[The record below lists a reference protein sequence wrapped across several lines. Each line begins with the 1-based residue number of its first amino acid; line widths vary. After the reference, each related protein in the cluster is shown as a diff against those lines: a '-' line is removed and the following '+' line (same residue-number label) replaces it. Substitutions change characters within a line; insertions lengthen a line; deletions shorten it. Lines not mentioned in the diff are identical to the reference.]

1 MPDRMMWV
9 PATAGKEGTGELAT
23 DPRIDFLLA
32 LGRASHAAG
41 HHSQTLEELL
51 GRTAQRLGVGDAQF
65 FTTPTSIF
73 AAFGAEST
81 QRTYLIR
88 VEPGGPDLGR
98 LVRIDDILELVLA
111 GRLSPCDGAAKLRQ
125 LPAAGARHGPLLTT
139 LAFGLSSAASTVFLG
154 GGARESALAGVL
166 GLVTGMLALLAGRVP
181 ALARIFPTAAAFTV
195 AVVATAIGAWGGR
208 VAVSTVTLAG
218 LIVLLPGLMIVSA
231 MRELATGHLASG
243 TSRAA
248 GAFIVLIGI
257 GFGVALGTRTAELVA
272 GAAPALAA
280 EPLPAGAVWVAV
292 LFAALGF
299 TILLHAD
306 WRDAPWIGLGSA
318 VALLASR
325 AGSSGLGPELG
336 PFLGSFA
343 VAVAGWGYSRATGRH
358 AEVVLAPGVLV
369 LVPGSIGFR
378 SVTALLEH
386 QVVSGIDAAF
396 TALFTAIALVAGL
409 LIASVVLPGPPRGG
423 DRRRAAPGARSAATI
438 D

>member
-1 MPDRMMWV
+1 MADLTIPP
-9 PATAGKEGTGELAT
+9 PALAGTTGEVAS
-23 DPRIDFLLA
+23 DPRVAFLLA

-51 GRTAQRLGVGDAQF
+51 DRTATRLGVSEAQF

-73 AAFGAEST
+73 AAFGGEAA

-98 LVRIDDILELVLA
+98 LVRIEEILEAVLA
-111 GRLSPCDGAAKLRQ
+111 GRLSPSEGAGRLRDVAVSEA
-125 LPAAGARHGPLLTT
+125 PRGPLIATV
-139 LAFGLSSAASTVFLG
+139 AFALSSAASTVFLG
-154 GGARESALAGVL
+154 GGAKEVALAGGL
-166 GLVTGMLALLAGRVP
+166 GLVTGLLALAARHAAALGRIFPAAASFVVALLA
-181 ALARIFPTAAAFTV
+181 TV
-195 AVVATAIGAWGGR
+195 IGAVAGG
-208 VAVSTVTLAG
+208 VAVSVVTLAG

-231 MRELATGHLASG
+231 MRELATGHLSSG
-243 TSRAA
+243 TARAA

-257 GFGVALGTRTAELVA
+257 GFGVALGTRTAELLVGEVSPVA
-272 GAAPALAA
+272 AL
-280 EPLPAGAVWVAV
+280 PLPAAAIWIAVVVAAV
-292 LFAALGF
+292 GF

-306 WRDAPWIGLGSA
+306 WRDAPWIVLGSA

-325 AGSSGLGPELG
+325 AGGRGLGPELG

-343 VAVAGWGYSRATGRH
+343 VALAGWVFTRATRRP
-358 AEVVLAPGVLV
+358 AEVVMAPGVLV

-386 QVVSGIDAAF
+386 HVVPGIDAAF

-409 LIASVVLPGPPRGG
+409 LIASVVLPDG
-423 DRRRAAPGARSAATI
+423 RSE
-438 D
+438 